1 MKLSLDRIEFIAN
14 KLSKLN
20 GDTILDLGCRDMILK
35 KFLKGNFIYYGV
47 DSYDLNQ
54 SDDTYIQHNLEKG
67 VPNNVKGS
75 DIIVAL
81 DVLEHI
87 ENIHEIYSQ
96 LFSISKKKVVI
107 ALPNMAYYKFRL
119 NFLFRGVLSKKYIFS
134 EKKII
139 DRHRWIPNYKSI
151 EKFIKFNTPNNW
163 KITKYNFIAA
173 RKNFSI
179 MYILEKILSKFFPN
193 IFIYELIYIIKREK

>member
-1 MKLSLDRIEFIAN
+1 MKLSLDRIEFITN

-35 KFLKGNFIYYGV
+35 KFLKGNFEYYGV
-47 DSYDLNQ
+47 DNYDLNQ
-54 SDDTYIQHNLEKG
+54 FDNSYIQHNLEKG
-67 VPNNVKGS
+67 LPNNIKSS
-75 DIIVAL
+75 DIVVAL

-96 LFSISKKKVVI
+96 LFNISKKVVI

-119 NFLFRGVLSKKYIFS
+119 NFLFRGILSNKYIFS
-134 EKKII
+134 EKKKII

-151 EKFIKFNTPNNW
+151 EKFIEFNTPNNW
-163 KITKYNFIAA
+163 KVTKYNYIAA
-173 RKNFSI
+173 RKKNFNNVFFR
-179 MYILEKILSKFFPN
+179 KKFYQSFFQVFLHMN
-193 IFIYELIYIIKREK
+193 